1 MLTSSFQ
8 FVAESSLDRLNNA
21 QKCRK
26 MSARLSFGE
35 IYAIKMGYFETEK
48 E

>member
-21 QKCRK
+21 QKCQDLCPQ
-26 MSARLSFGE
+26 LSFGE